1 MLDPKQDP
9 IHDIS
14 QPISHDVLQDTY
26 LQPAESTRDD
36 VRGRIAR
43 ALAEA
48 EPPGQRAEW
57 AARFLKAQRD
67 GFVPAGRIAAY
78 AGTTVRGTMASC
90 FVQPLADS
98 IRHPVG
104 DLPSIYAALGEAAET
119 LRLGGGV
126 GIDFSPIRPQG
137 ARVAGTD
144 TLAAG
149 PLAFMRLFD
158 ASCELLGAGAARR
171 GAQMAVMRCD
181 HPDIEAFTQAKAG
194 GSLATFNLSV
204 AVSDAFMHALEAGAE
219 VELVHAAEPGAAQ
232 VAAGAVR
239 RADGRWVYRRVPARA
254 LWEDFV
260 RHGHERGEPGVLFID
275 RINRDNN
282 LAYCEHIAATNPCG
296 EEPLPPYGGCC
307 LGSVDLTR
315 LVESPFEPTAR
326 LATERL
332 AEIVPVAVRML
343 DDVLELT
350 TWPLPA
356 QRRQALAKRRIG
368 LGFTGLG
375 DALVMLGLH
384 YGSAAA
390 RTLATEVAR
399 LMRDCA
405 YRASVALARER
416 GPFPLFDADGVLRE
430 GSFASRLP
438 EALRRDIREHGLRN
452 SHLLSIAPAGS
463 VTLAFADNASSGIE
477 PAFAWS
483 YLRHRRRRLAPGVIA
498 YEVEDHAWRLHQ
510 RLKGAAAAP
519 TAAFVTAMELSP
531 QDHLAMLAAVAPYI
545 DAGISKTV
553 NAPPACPYAEFEAL
567 YRQAWRSGL
576 KGLTAFRPSRVL
588 GSVLQLPAA
597 VATPC
602 HA

>member
-1 MLDPKQDP
+1 M
-9 IHDIS
+9 HDCS
-14 QPISHDVLQDTY
+14 QPISHDVLKDTY
-26 LQPAESTRDD
+26 LQPGEATLDD

-48 EPPGQRAEW
+48 EAPAQRAAW
-57 AARFLKAQRD
+57 AARFLKAQQD

-78 AGTTVRGTMASC
+78 AGTGLRGTMASC
-90 FVQPLADS
+90 FVQPLADAV
-98 IRHPVG
+98 RHPVG
-104 DLPSIYAALGEAAET
+104 DLPSIYAALGETAET
-119 LRLGGGV
+119 LRMGGGV

-144 TLAAG
+144 TRAG
-149 PLAFMRLFD
+149 GPVAFMRLFD
-158 ASCELLGAGAARR
+158 ASCELLGAAAARR
-171 GAQMAVMRCD
+171 GAQMAVLRCD
-181 HPDIEAFTQAKAG
+181 HPDIEAFAQAKAAG
-194 GSLATFNLSV
+194 GLASFNLSV
-204 AVSDAFMHALEAGAE
+204 AVSDAFMQALEAGSE
-219 VELVHAAEPGAAQ
+219 IELVHTAEPGAAQ
-232 VAAGAVR
+232 QAAGAAR
-239 RADGRWVYRRVPARA
+239 RGDGRWVYRRVPARA
-254 LWEDFV
+254 LWESFV
-260 RHGHERGEPGVLFID
+260 RHAHERGEPGVLFID

-307 LGSVDLTR
+307 LGSLDLTR
-315 LVESPFEPTAR
+315 LVESPFEATAR

-343 DDVLELT
+343 DNVLDLT
-350 TWPLPA
+350 AWPLPA

-390 RTLATEVAR
+390 RTLAAELAR
-399 LMRDCA
+399 QLRDSA
-405 YRASVALARER
+405 YTASVALARER
-416 GPFPLFDADGVLRE
+416 GPFPLFDADGLLRE

-438 EALRRDIREHGLRN
+438 QALRREIREHGLRH

-498 YEVEDHAWRLHQ
+498 YEVEDHAWRAYQ
-510 RLKGAAAAP
+510 RLRGD
-519 TAAFVTAMELSP
+519 TATLTSAFVTAMELPP

-553 NAPPACPYAEFEAL
+553 NAPTACTYAEFEAL

-588 GSVLQLPAA
+588 GSVLHPPAA
-597 VATPC
+597 AARC
-602 HA
+602 RA